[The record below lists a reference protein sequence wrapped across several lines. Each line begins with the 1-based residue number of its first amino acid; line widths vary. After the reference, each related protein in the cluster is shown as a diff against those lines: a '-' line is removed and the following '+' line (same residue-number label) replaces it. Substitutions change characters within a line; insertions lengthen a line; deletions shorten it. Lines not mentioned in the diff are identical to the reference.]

1 MAHGSLP
8 LLRVLLSMLD
18 DERNDI
24 FLQDVYKRQQHV
36 DVIVPGN
43 HSVVTGGSDGGAG
56 TTVIS
61 EVILVADVDECLQY
75 IEYCVVPFLLD
86 VLNIQTFFCFT
97 AAKVWI
103 LRTSRR
109 NGTPQYSIY

>member
-1 MAHGSLP
+1 MP
-8 LLRVLLSMLD
+8 LNASTNPTTFEQTVVVGAWH
-18 DERNDI
+18 
-24 FLQDVYKRQQHV
+24 QYV

-75 IEYCVVPFLLD
+75 IEYCGVPFLLD
-86 VLNIQTFFCFT
+86 VLNIHIFS
-97 AAKVWI
+97 V
-103 LRTSRR
+103 LRL
-109 NGTPQYSIY
+109 QK

>member
-1 MAHGSLP
+1 MFGDFEQTVVVGAWH
-8 LLRVLLSMLD
+8 
-18 DERNDI
+18 
-24 FLQDVYKRQQHV
+24 QHV

-75 IEYCVVPFLLD
+75 IEYCGVPFLLD
-86 VLNIQTFFCFT
+86 VLNIHTFS
-97 AAKVWI
+97 V
-103 LRTSRR
+103 LRL
-109 NGTPQYSIY
+109 QK

>member
-1 MAHGSLP
+1 
-8 LLRVLLSMLD
+8 MLGD
-18 DERNDI
+18 FE
-24 FLQDVYKRQQHV
+24 QTVVVGAWHQHV

-75 IEYCVVPFLLD
+75 IEYCGVPFLLD
-86 VLNIQTFFCFT
+86 VLNIHTFFSFT
-97 AAKVWI
+97 TAKV
-103 LRTSRR
+103 SKKF
-109 NGTPQYSIY
+109 